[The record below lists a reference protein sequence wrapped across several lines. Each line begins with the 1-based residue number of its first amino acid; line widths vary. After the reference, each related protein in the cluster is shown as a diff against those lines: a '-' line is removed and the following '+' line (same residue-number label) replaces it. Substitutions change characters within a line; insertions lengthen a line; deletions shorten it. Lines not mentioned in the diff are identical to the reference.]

1 MRTLLDKAAMFA
13 LCLILHITLT
23 GDMRP
28 GSVVALLAA
37 VCCTSLCDWL
47 PAARLRPLMPGCYAV
62 MACLSAEFLW
72 FLPPIAYDAMRLR
85 PLRLV
90 RAGASHARGSGTDEP
105 PRWMT
110 AVSCWLWVAPLT
122 MRLFGLGA
130 DRGQAGPDSYLIV
143 VVAAVGALLGE
154 SARRCNAL
162 DAGRT
167 RIEDESRDM
176 LRRYRIRLADGSE
189 ERAAAIHTA
198 TVNERTRIARDIHDN
213 VGHLLTRAIMQAEAG
228 RLVAE
233 AGGAHDAARGFAQI
247 HDTADQAMTMIRR
260 SVHDLED
267 NGTDFAAQIHA
278 AAHAFDGAADFDVR
292 LRNDIRTAPAP
303 VARCLAAV
311 IREAVSNVA
320 HHSDAAQVSV
330 LLHEFP
336 AFWQLTVQDDG
347 GRMPHAAATAPRGM
361 GLADIEARVRALGG
375 TALCGPFN
383 DGWRVFASIP
393 KTPWTAE
400 GGRA

>member
-1 MRTLLDKAAMFA
+1 MRTLLDKAVLFA

-37 VCCTSLCDWL
+37 VCCTSLCEWL

-90 RAGASHARGSGTDEP
+90 RAGASPVRGSGADEL
-105 PRWMT
+105 PRWMM
-110 AVSCWLWVAPLT
+110 AVSCWLWVAPLA

-143 VVAAVGALLGE
+143 VVVAVGALLGE
-154 SARRCNAL
+154 SARRC
-162 DAGRT
+162 DA
-167 RIEDESRDM
+167 
-176 LRRYRIRLADGSE
+176 LADGSE

-213 VGHLLTRAIMQAEAG
+213 VGHLLTRTIMQAEAG

>member
-1 MRTLLDKAAMFA
+1 MRTLLDKAVLFA

-37 VCCTSLCDWL
+37 VCCTSLCEWL

-72 FLPPIAYDAMRLR
+72 FLPTIAYDAMRLR

-90 RAGASHARGSGTDEP
+90 RAGASPVRGSGADGP
-105 PRWMT
+105 PRWMM
-110 AVSCWLWVAPLT
+110 AVSCWLWVAPLA

-143 VVAAVGALLGE
+143 IIAAVGALLGE
-154 SARRCNAL
+154 SARRCDAL

-167 RIEDESRDM
+167 RIEDESREM

-247 HDTADQAMTMIRR
+247 
-260 SVHDLED
+260 
-267 NGTDFAAQIHA
+267 
-278 AAHAFDGAADFDVR
+278 
-292 LRNDIRTAPAP
+292 
-303 VARCLAAV
+303 
-311 IREAVSNVA
+311 
-320 HHSDAAQVSV
+320 
-330 LLHEFP
+330 
-336 AFWQLTVQDDG
+336 G
-347 GRMPHAAATAPRGM
+347 G
-361 GLADIEARVRALGG
+361 
-375 TALCGPFN
+375 
-383 DGWRVFASIP
+383 
-393 KTPWTAE
+393 
-400 GGRA
+400 

>member
-1 MRTLLDKAAMFA
+1 MRTLLDKAVLFA

-37 VCCTSLCDWL
+37 VCCTSLCEWL

-90 RAGASHARGSGTDEP
+90 RAGASPVRGSGADEL
-105 PRWMT
+105 PRWMM
-110 AVSCWLWVAPLT
+110 AVSCWLWVAPLA

-143 VVAAVGALLGE
+143 VVVAVGALLGE
-154 SARRCNAL
+154 SARRCDAL
-162 DAGRT
+162 ADGRT

-233 AGGAHDAARGFAQI
+233 AGGAHDAARGF
-247 HDTADQAMTMIRR
+247 
-260 SVHDLED
+260 
-267 NGTDFAAQIHA
+267 AQIHA

-383 DGWRVFASIP
+383 DGWRVFASIL

>member
-1 MRTLLDKAAMFA
+1 MRTLLDKAVLFA

-37 VCCTSLCDWL
+37 VCCTSLCEWL

-90 RAGASHARGSGTDEP
+90 RAGASPVRGSGADEL
-105 PRWMT
+105 PRWMM
-110 AVSCWLWVAPLT
+110 AVSCWLWVAPLA

-143 VVAAVGALLGE
+143 VVVAVGALLGE
-154 SARRCNAL
+154 SARRCDAL
-162 DAGRT
+162 ADGRT

-233 AGGAHDAARGFAQI
+233 AGGAHDAARGSRRS
-247 HDTADQAMTMIRR
+247 TIRR
-260 SVHDLED
+260 
-267 NGTDFAAQIHA
+267 T
-278 AAHAFDGAADFDVR
+278 R
-292 LRNDIRTAPAP
+292 R
-303 VARCLAAV
+303 
-311 IREAVSNVA
+311 
-320 HHSDAAQVSV
+320 
-330 LLHEFP
+330 
-336 AFWQLTVQDDG
+336 
-347 GRMPHAAATAPRGM
+347 
-361 GLADIEARVRALGG
+361 
-375 TALCGPFN
+375 
-383 DGWRVFASIP
+383 
-393 KTPWTAE
+393 
-400 GGRA
+400 

>member
-1 MRTLLDKAAMFA
+1 
-13 LCLILHITLT
+13 
-23 GDMRP
+23 
-28 GSVVALLAA
+28 
-37 VCCTSLCDWL
+37 
-47 PAARLRPLMPGCYAV
+47 
-62 MACLSAEFLW
+62 
-72 FLPPIAYDAMRLR
+72 
-85 PLRLV
+85 
-90 RAGASHARGSGTDEP
+90 
-105 PRWMT
+105 
-110 AVSCWLWVAPLT
+110 
-122 MRLFGLGA
+122 
-130 DRGQAGPDSYLIV
+130 
-143 VVAAVGALLGE
+143 
-154 SARRCNAL
+154 
-162 DAGRT
+162 
-167 RIEDESRDM
+167 
-176 LRRYRIRLADGSE
+176 
-189 ERAAAIHTA
+189 
-198 TVNERTRIARDIHDN
+198 
-213 VGHLLTRAIMQAEAG
+213 MQAEAG

-267 NGTDFAAQIHA
+267 DGTDFAAQIHA

-303 VARCLAAV
+303 VARCLSAV

-347 GRMPHAAATAPRGM
+347 GRTAHAKATAPRGM

>member
-1 MRTLLDKAAMFA
+1 
-13 LCLILHITLT
+13 
-23 GDMRP
+23 
-28 GSVVALLAA
+28 
-37 VCCTSLCDWL
+37 
-47 PAARLRPLMPGCYAV
+47 MPGCYAV

-72 FLPPIAYDAMRLR
+72 FLPTIAYDAMRLR

-90 RAGASHARGSGTDEP
+90 RAGASPVRGSGADEL
-105 PRWMT
+105 PRWMM
-110 AVSCWLWVAPLT
+110 AVSCWLWVAPLA

-143 VVAAVGALLGE
+143 VVVAVGALLGE
-154 SARRCNAL
+154 SARRCDAL
-162 DAGRT
+162 ADGRT

-347 GRMPHAAATAPRGM
+347 GRTPHAAATAPRGM